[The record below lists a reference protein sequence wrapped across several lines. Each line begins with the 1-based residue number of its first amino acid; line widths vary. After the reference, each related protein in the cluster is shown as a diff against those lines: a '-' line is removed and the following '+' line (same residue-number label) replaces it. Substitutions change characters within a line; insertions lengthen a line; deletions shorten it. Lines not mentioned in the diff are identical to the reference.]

1 MSTTTVRALL
11 AQALRSRVVGED
23 PERAAQTVWSTAG
36 RRWYAEDA
44 IIRTIHQDAAMFI
57 GGIRALLLQSLHPLA
72 MAGVAGHSGF
82 RGDPWGRLQRTSAFI
97 AMTTFGPEQLADEL
111 IAKVRGIHRRVRG
124 VAPDGRAYRASD
136 PHLLMWVHLAEVD
149 SFLTAYHK
157 YGASTLSRAQRDEY
171 VDQAALVAAKVGVID
186 PPRTYDDV
194 RRGIAAYRPELRGT
208 REARETARF
217 LLIDPPLPLP
227 ARPGYALLAAAAA
240 ASLPGW
246 ARRMLWIPSVPVV
259 EPVIGRVFGQVA
271 TRTIR
276 WALTAPALES

>member
-1 MSTTTVRALL
+1 VSTTTVRTLL
-11 AQALRSRVVGED
+11 AQALRSRVVGDD
-23 PERAAQTVWSTAG
+23 PERAAQAVWSTPG
-36 RRWYAEDA
+36 RRWYPDDA

-97 AMTTFGPEQLADEL
+97 AMTTFGPEKQADEL

-124 VAPDGRAYRASD
+124 VAPDGRPYTASD

-149 SFLTAYHK
+149 SFLTAYRK
-157 YGASTLSRAQRDEY
+157 YGDGPLSHTQRDEY
-171 VDQAALVAAKVGVID
+171 VDQSALVAAKVGVLD

-194 RRGIAAYRPELRGT
+194 RRGIAAYRHELHGT

-217 LLIDPPLPLP
+217 LLVDPPLPLP

-246 ARRMLWIPSVPVV
+246 ARHMLWIPRVPLADS
-259 EPVIGRVFGQVA
+259 VIGQVAGQVA

-276 WALTAPALES
+276 WALTAP